1 MKIHTITFINH
12 NTGWNIQDL
21 SIDRLTLFV
30 GASGVGKTQILH
42 SILDIAKIAKGVSFN
57 GVEWKIK
64 FVLGENS
71 YEWEGKFE
79 SVVEDDISYFEK
91 GEKNY
96 NILFEKLTVDE
107 SLIIDRTEDRIVFDN
122 EATVKLDA
130 AKSAI
135 SLLKAEPLIAPIY
148 HGFIQVYQL
157 NNENLGIRL
166 SALINE
172 KREQIKDI
180 STIHDSRILSPIE
193 KLFILRKNGLNEFNI
208 IKDLFIEIFP
218 LVEDVDFSKEQFFDG
233 TTLPILRIKE
243 RGVDT
248 WVLQHEISSGMFR
261 TLSQITILTLAQD
274 GDVILI
280 DEFENGLGVNCI
292 DKLASQILNPE
303 NDIQI
308 IVTSHH
314 PYIINTIPFK
324 KWKIVTRKSSDV
336 QVLNATDLHIGEH
349 SRHEAFLQLVQTKA
363 FKVGQQ

>member
-1 MKIHTITFINH
+1 MKIKSLTYINH

-30 GASGVGKTQILH
+30 GASGVGKTQILR
-42 SILDIAKIAKGVSFN
+42 SILDIAKIAKGNSYN

-64 FVLGENS
+64 FIVDETC

-79 SVVEDDISYFEK
+79 TVVEDDISYFEK
-91 GEKNY
+91 GDKIH
-96 NILFEKLTVDE
+96 NILFEKLSVDKTF
-107 SLIIDRTEDRIVFDN
+107 IIDRTKAGIIFNDKT
-122 EATVKLDA
+122 TVKLDA

-148 HGFIQVYQL
+148 KGFIQVYQL
-157 NNENLGIRL
+157 NNENFGIRV

-180 STIHDSRILSPIE
+180 TTIHDSRILSPIE
-193 KLFILRKNGLNEFNI
+193 KLFILRKNGMNEFNMV
-208 IKDLFIEIFP
+208 KDLFIEIFP

-233 TTLPILRIKE
+233 TSLPILRIKE

-248 WVLQHEISSGMFR
+248 WVLQHDISSGMFR

-314 PYIINTIPFK
+314 PYIINAIPFK

-336 QVLNATDLHIGEH
+336 QVLNAEELHIGEH

-363 FKVGQQ
+363 FKSGQQ